1 MKGTNAIVFILAML
15 CFSPCSFIILVLIG
29 LYTKK
34 YGGLMSEPEKPPLA
48 NMHVDDVMSVLQ
60 KWGYSKKDATTM
72 VQAAIM
78 NNPESG
84 FEDLLRYSLN
94 GGGKDKE

>member
-1 MKGTNAIVFILAML
+1 MELIVFALSMV
-15 CFSPCSFIILVLIG
+15 CMSPFSFIILVLIG
-29 LYTKK
+29 LYVQRNKTPT
-34 YGGLMSEPEKPPLA
+34 PEKEAPAKL
-48 NMHVDDVMSVLQ
+48 HVDDLMAVLR
-60 KWGYSKKDATTM
+60 KWGYSKGDATTM

-94 GGGKDKE
+94 GNKEK